1 MAVRNA
7 AENSKVIVLEDYN
20 CVGKTQ
26 LLKSKA
32 RCIWNGE
39 TLVPAKLCYK
49 THIQVQAITV
59 SSLCRKTTLQ
69 RCRSAWLLALLH
81 HQKTASS

>member
-7 AENSKVIVLEDYN
+7 PENSKVVAIVDYD

-32 RCIWNGE
+32 RRIWKGKA
-39 TLVPAKLCYK
+39 LVPAKLYYK
-49 THIQVQAITV
+49 MHIQVQAITV

-69 RCRSAWLLALLH
+69 R
-81 HQKTASS
+81 